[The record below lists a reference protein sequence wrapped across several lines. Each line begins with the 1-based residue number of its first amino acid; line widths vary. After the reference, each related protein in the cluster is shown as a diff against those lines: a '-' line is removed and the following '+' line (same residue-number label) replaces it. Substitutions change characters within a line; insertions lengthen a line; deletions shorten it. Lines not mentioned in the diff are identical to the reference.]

1 MKRKKVALV
10 ITIAVCAIMCGSNT
24 VTFASGYT
32 EENQDDYSYD
42 EYADSDESDDEA
54 DIPQN
59 SEDVVDDVTF
69 FSDIHKEKKLKK
81 ILKKYL
87 DIQKK
92 AEKEIDFDNLWY
104 VNDVNIITASGS
116 YKITNDDD
124 FDYYYTGPLK
134 KNKPD
139 GTGIVWY
146 SFEDSEYLED
156 GERKYVGE
164 LKKGKA
170 DGIGLELGINDM
182 LYGGIADYYLGEFKN
197 GEESGFG
204 LEVSDA
210 YSTCGEFKK
219 GYPYGKVTEYY
230 YDTLIYEGNM
240 KKGEYSGKGKTYY
253 LDGTVEYE
261 GEFKNGKYHGKGTL
275 YDEDGNKVYSG
286 RWKNGDYA

>member
-10 ITIAVCAIMCGSNT
+10 TTVAVCAIMCSSNT

-32 EENQDDYSYD
+32 EENQDEYSYD

-59 SEDVVDDVTF
+59 SE
-69 FSDIHKEKKLKK
+69 KKLKK

-92 AEKEIDFDNLWY
+92 AEKAIDFDNLWY
-104 VNDVNIITASGS
+104 VNDINIITASGS

-219 GYPYGKVTEYY
+219 GYPNGKVTEYY

>member
-1 MKRKKVALV
+1 M
-10 ITIAVCAIMCGSNT
+10 
-24 VTFASGYT
+24 
-32 EENQDDYSYD
+32 
-42 EYADSDESDDEA
+42 
-54 DIPQN
+54 
-59 SEDVVDDVTF
+59 
-69 FSDIHKEKKLKK
+69 
-81 ILKKYL
+81 
-87 DIQKK
+87 
-92 AEKEIDFDNLWY
+92 
-104 VNDVNIITASGS
+104 
-116 YKITNDDD
+116 
-124 FDYYYTGPLK
+124 
-134 KNKPD
+134 
-139 GTGIVWY
+139 WY

-219 GYPYGKVTEYY
+219 GYPNGKVTEYY

>member
-1 MKRKKVALV
+1 MKRKKVV
-10 ITIAVCAIMCGSNT
+10 FVTMMVVCATMFNSNT
-24 VTFASGYT
+24 LTLASGYE
-32 EENQDDYSYD
+32 EENQDEYLYYD
-42 EYADSDESDDEA
+42 EYDDSDEE
-54 DIPQN
+54 IELPQN
-59 SEDVVDDVTF
+59 SEDVVDRVDF
-69 FSDIHKEKKLKK
+69 FSDTHKEKKLKK

-104 VNDVNIITASGS
+104 VNDINIITASGS

-134 KNKPD
+134 KNRPD
-139 GTGIVWY
+139 GTGIIWY
-146 SFEDSEYLED
+146 SFEDDGYLED
-156 GERKYVGE
+156 GEKKYVGQ

-170 DGIGLELGINDM
+170 DGIGLELGIYDM
-182 LYGGIADYYLGEFKN
+182 AYSGAGIADYYLGEFKN
-197 GEESGFG
+197 GKKSGVG
-204 LEVSDA
+204 LDVADP
-210 YSTCGEFKK
+210 YFTCGEFKK
-219 GYPYGKVTEYY
+219 GYPNGKVNEYY

-240 KKGEYSGKGKTYY
+240 KKGKYSGKGKTYY

-275 YDEDGNKVYSG
+275 YDEDGNKIYSG